1 MRKSIQ
7 SLKALFLTIAL
18 TTMQFALFAQE
29 KVTENTVSKAE
40 VSGWFQRNWMWVT
53 GGIVLLLL
61 IIIFS
66 GSSSSRRKTTTVV
79 RDEFGNSKSVSTT
92 ETVD

>member
-1 MRKSIQ
+1 MRTMQ
-7 SLKALFLTIAL
+7 TLKALFLSITLMTI
-18 TTMQFALFAQE
+18 QFALYAQD
-29 KVTENTVSKAE
+29 KVQENTVTKAE
-40 VSGWFQRNWMWVT
+40 VSTWFQRNWMWVT
-53 GGIVLLLL
+53 GGVVLLLL

-66 GSSSSRRKTTTVV
+66 GNSSRRRTTTVV